1 MSEEAA
7 WQREN
12 DDLRAVVVKQA
23 LRIHGLERQVDMNEV
38 VAAEDDRAAD
48 SAEQGMQEAL
58 ARAVKAEAAV
68 ADLAR
73 RGEQDVQAVRDEY
86 DGYREGVAEQVRTLA
101 RFCNLPE
108 DATLQQCR
116 DRLSGYSAF
125 AGGEPFKSI
134 LDIEKRLGQCESRI
148 REAVSVLA
156 VAEKSKKWAALQR
169 AAKTAASILT
179 GVEDALGAAQLIAT
193 PTVSAEAH
201 ARLAAE
207 LRVVRE
213 QMAAAIAETEVERRK
228 IDAARAA
235 LNAGHLGA
243 GIEALGPARE
253 GR

>member
-101 RFCNLPE
+101 RFCKLPE
-108 DATLQQCR
+108 DATLQQCYDLLR
-116 DRLSGYSAF
+116 GYPSF
-125 AGGEPFKSI
+125 AGGEPFETI
-134 LDIEKRLGQCESRI
+134 HDIKRRHAAVLGE
-148 REAVSVLA
+148 LA
-156 VAEKSKKWAALQR
+156 
-169 AAKTAASILT
+169 
-179 GVEDALGAAQLIAT
+179 G
-193 PTVSAEAH
+193 
-201 ARLAAE
+201 
-207 LRVVRE
+207 VRE
-213 QMAAAIAETEVERRK
+213 TMAAAIAETEVERRR
-228 IDAARAA
+228 IDAARAE
-235 LNAGHLGA
+235 LNAGRLCA
-243 GIEALGPARE
+243 GIEALGPAR
-253 GR
+253 